1 MYDSN
6 VFFPASPISVLQK
19 FLLSV
24 NFLSHELGII
34 LISFMHITIV
44 RIFTEKHSV
53 RGSSLSGFFG
63 IADITKLLE
72 FTLICDL

>member
-24 NFLSHELGII
+24 NFPSHELGII
-34 LISFMHITIV
+34 L
-44 RIFTEKHSV
+44 
-53 RGSSLSGFFG
+53 SSYILQLLEYSQRNILVLSGFFG
-63 IADITKLLE
+63 IADITELLE
-72 FTLICDL
+72 FTLICAN